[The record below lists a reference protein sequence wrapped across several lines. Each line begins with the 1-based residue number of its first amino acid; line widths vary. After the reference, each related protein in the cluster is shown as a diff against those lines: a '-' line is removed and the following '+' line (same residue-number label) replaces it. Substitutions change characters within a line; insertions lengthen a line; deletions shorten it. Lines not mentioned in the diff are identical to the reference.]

1 MSPAPG
7 SRDAARPTIF
17 KVLFPGLVAAV
28 TALLFFG
35 YWSLHREPDGAT
47 PSRQQVDAKE
57 KSAAWDAVDLCR
69 ARAKALPAG
78 SVEART
84 AQDACQL
91 MQTQY
96 EQTYR
101 LTP

>member
-1 MSPAPG
+1 MSPG

-28 TALLFFG
+28 TALLIFG
-35 YWSLHREPDGAT
+35 YWSLHREPVGAT
-47 PSRQQVDAKE
+47 PSRLQVDAQA
-57 KSAAWDAVDLCR
+57 KSAAKDTVELCWGR
-69 ARAKALPAG
+69 ARALPSG
-78 SVEART
+78 SGEAQI
-84 AQDACQL
+84 AQDACLQ

>member
-17 KVLFPGLVAAV
+17 NVLFPGLVAAV

-35 YWSLHREPDGAT
+35 YWSLHREPVGAT
-47 PSRQQVDAKE
+47 PSRRQVDAQA
-57 KSAAWDAVDLCR
+57 KSAAKDAVELCWR
-69 ARAKALPAG
+69 RAKALPSG
-78 SVEART
+78 SGEAQITR
-84 AQDACQL
+84 DGCQQ
-91 MQTQY
+91 MQAQY

-101 LTP
+101 LAP